1 MVSKSSPGDRLGEIG
16 SRIAGAFQ
24 WVCKQLGSKLVL
36 SILTLV
42 ATAGST
48 VAAFFTWQAALAAN
62 SVSAASQALA
72 QKVYND
78 QIVMGRP
85 SISVLSGETIISGVI
100 VDGRREE
107 QPEFTA
113 TVVLR
118 NSGQLAAPR
127 AWVALAS
134 ESSFGEQTP
143 AILVSLPKDIDVPVR
158 FNLNS
163 EPRTLRG
170 DSAWF
175 AAVIYE
181 DERPTLMTAPG
192 TPSTPMKMS
201 LVCSQPAV
209 YKINTWPKDPS
220 QNLAVRVFSSGS
232 PVVANPNPQD
242 AFERSTASRIKATS
256 DRVLQS
262 ARAAGACSE
271 VSRHLSVKE

>member
-1 MVSKSSPGDRLGEIG
+1 MASKLTPGDRLNDFWG
-16 SRIAGAFQ
+16 RFADAFQ
-24 WVCKQLGSKLVL
+24 WVGQQLASQWAL

-48 VAAFFTWQAALAAN
+48 VAAFFTWEAALTAN
-62 SVSAASQALA
+62 SVSSASQAFA

-78 QIVMGRP
+78 QIAMGHP
-85 SISVLSGETIISGVI
+85 SISVLSGEISAVTL
-100 VDGRREE
+100 DTRQEQ
-107 QPEFTA
+107 QPEFTT

-118 NSGQLAAPR
+118 NSGQRASPR

-134 ESSFGEQTP
+134 ESVFGEQTP

-163 EPRTLRG
+163 QPRTIRG

-192 TPSTPMKMS
+192 IPSTPAQIS
-201 LVCSQPAV
+201 LVCSEPKV
-209 YKINTWPKDPS
+209 FRMNTWPKDPS
-220 QNLAVRVFSSGS
+220 QDLAVRVFSSGS

-242 AFERSTASRIKATS
+242 PFERSTASRIKATS
-256 DRVLQS
+256 DRVLQT
-262 ARAAGACSE
+262 ARAAGACI
-271 VSRHLSVKE
+271 